1 MTVVLLAED
10 SVAVLVVALLVAVV
24 AVGLKHADGKTR
36 KRKKVTQYC
45 IYGF

>member
-1 MTVVLLAED
+1 MVLLAED
-10 SVAVLVVALLVAVV
+10 SVAVLVVVALLVAVV